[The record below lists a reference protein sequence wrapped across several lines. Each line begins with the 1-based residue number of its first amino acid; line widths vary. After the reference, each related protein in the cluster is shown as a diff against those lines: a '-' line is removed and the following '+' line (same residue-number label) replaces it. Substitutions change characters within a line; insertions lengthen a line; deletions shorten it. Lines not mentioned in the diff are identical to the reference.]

1 MKTRLQRFL
10 ADCGIASRRECE
22 ALIEAGRVRVN
33 GVVRRE
39 MPVMIDPEKDSIT
52 VDDTQVREEGE
63 KVTAAGGVDSLREQG
78 KVYFL
83 LNKPKGILVTAEDP
97 EDRKTVYE
105 LMAGVKERVFPVG
118 RLDMDSRGALIMTN
132 DGELANR
139 LTHPRYGVEKTYIV
153 EVDGKVGHGEIE
165 KIKRGMWLGPERPGG
180 AGGKGPRA
188 GGRPVDGVRTERFRI
203 KLIGRERGRTIL
215 EVKIAEGK
223 NREIRRVMARV
234 GHTVRDLNRVAIA
247 GKITIKGLPIGEY
260 RPLTE
265 GEVKWLF
272 KASSEEAK
280 VEARAATQAWYEAKE
295 MEKERKRLAAEG
307 PENHES
313 RSRNQEGG
321 EGGEKKEKPYRRQPV
336 RKGKKPFV
344 PPTGRNAGKALG
356 GNFIG
361 KKRAEREQLRAER
374 EMEGIPQGEETKREA
389 GPVDEGEAVRKEV
402 RAVHPLGDAASSD
415 E

>member
-10 ADCGIASRRECE
+10 ADCGVASRRECE

-33 GVVRRE
+33 GVIRRK
-39 MPVMIDPEKDSIT
+39 MPVMVDTLKDHVS
-52 VDDTQVREEGE
+52 VDDTEVKEGKGAE
-63 KVTAAGGVDSLREQG
+63 VEGADGLREQG

-153 EVDGKVGHGEIE
+153 EVDGKVGHGELE

-180 AGGKGPRA
+180 KPAGRGAKSA
-188 GGRPVDGVRTERFRI
+188 EAVRTERFHL
-203 KLIGRERGRTIL
+203 KLIGRERGRTVI

-234 GHTVRDLNRVAIA
+234 GHTVRDLNRVAI
-247 GKITIKGLPIGEY
+247 GEKLTIKNLPIGEY
-260 RPLTE
+260 RPLTPA
-265 GEVKWLF
+265 EVKWLF
-272 KASSEEAK
+272 KSSSEEHKA
-280 VEARAATQAWYEAKE
+280 EARAATQAWYEKKE
-295 MEKERKRLAAEG
+295 MEKERKRLA
-307 PENHES
+307 N
-313 RSRNQEGG
+313 
-321 EGGEKKEKPYRRQPV
+321 EKPEDRVETPALPKEEKPFRKAPV

-356 GNFIG
+356 GNFLG
-361 KKRAEREQLRAER
+361 KKRLEREQLREER
-374 EMEGIPQGEETKREA
+374 ELDGIPQGEQRGRQEPSGDAPRHEDAATI
-389 GPVDEGEAVRKEV
+389 RKEV
-402 RAVHPLGDAASSD
+402 RAAHPLGGAARAD
-415 E
+415 ED